1 MDLLELRNQLD
12 QVDRSIVELFEKRM
26 ELCGQVAEFKI
37 NTGKAVFDKEREKQK
52 IASVRALAKD
62 EFNSQ
67 AVEELFIQLMTMSRK
82 LQYKILADHT
92 GGRYDSGFTTVDR
105 LWEEQD
111 RVRVVFQGVE
121 GAYSHEATLKYFGQ
135 DTDAYHVEQW
145 EDAMRD
151 VRDGKADFAVLPI
164 ENSSAGIVSDVYDLL
179 VKYDNCIVAETFVK
193 VEHALLGLPGAK
205 AEDIKTVFSHPQA
218 LMQSSQYLNARR
230 DWQQISLANTAVA
243 AKRVAGDGDRTQ
255 AAVASEIAGRL
266 YGLEVLERSINH
278 NKDNVTRFVI
288 LARNKVYKKDASKV
302 SVCFELAH
310 ESGTLY
316 NMLSNFIYNN
326 VNMTMIE
333 SRPIV
338 GKNWE
343 YRFFV
348 DFEGNL
354 GDEAVQNA
362 LSGISQEALSLK
374 VLGNF

>member
-1 MDLLELRNQLD
+1 MDLLELRDQLD

-26 ELCGQVAEFKI
+26 DICGQVAEYKI

-82 LQYKILADHT
+82 LQYKILASHT
-92 GGRYDSGFTTVDR
+92 GGRYDSGFAPVER
-105 LWEEQD
+105 LWEKE
-111 RVRVVFQGVE
+111 RIRVVFQGVE
-121 GAYSHEATLKYFGQ
+121 GAYSHAATLQYFGQ
-135 DTDAYHVEQW
+135 DTEAYHVEQW
-145 EDAMRD
+145 EDAMRE

-205 AEDIKTVFSHPQA
+205 TADIKTVFSHPQA

-230 DWQQISLANTAVA
+230 DWQQISLANTAGA
-243 AKRVAGDGDRTQ
+243 AKKVVEDGDRTQ

-278 NKDNVTRFVI
+278 NKDNVTRFII
-288 LARNKVYKKDASKV
+288 LSRNKVYKKDASKV

-316 NMLSNFIYNN
+316 NMLGNFIYNN

>member
-1 MDLLELRNQLD
+1 MDLLELRQQLD

-26 ELCGQVAEFKI
+26 SICSQVAEYKI
-37 NTGKAVFDKEREKQK
+37 ETGKAVLDREREKQK
-52 IASVRALAKD
+52 IGAVRALARD
-62 EFNSQ
+62 EFNAQ
-67 AVEELFIQLMTMSRK
+67 AVEELFTQLLAMSRK
-82 LQYKILADHT
+82 LQYRILASH
-92 GGRYDSGFTTVDR
+92 GMQCHDSGFSPVEK
-105 LWEEQD
+105 LWD
-111 RVRVVFQGVE
+111 GPARVVFQGVE
-121 GAYSHEATLKYFGQ
+121 GAYSHAAMLQYFGREVS
-135 DTDAYHVEQW
+135 AYHVEQF

-164 ENSSAGIVSDVYDLL
+164 ENSSAGIVSGVYDLL

-193 VEHALLGLPGAK
+193 VEHALLGLENAK
-205 AEDIKTVFSHPQA
+205 LSDIKTVYSHPQA

-230 DWQQISLANTAVA
+230 DWRQISLENTAVA
-243 AKRVAGDGDRTQ
+243 AKKVVEDGDITQ
-255 AAVASEIAGRL
+255 AAVASEIAGEL
-266 YGLEVLERSINH
+266 YGLKVLERSINH
-278 NKDNVTRFVI
+278 NKNNVTRFVI
-288 LARNKVYKKDASKV
+288 LSKNKIYKKDASKV

-354 GDEAVQNA
+354 GEEGVQNA
-362 LSGISQEALSLK
+362 LNGIRQEALDMK
-374 VLGNF
+374 ILGNY

>member
-1 MDLLELRNQLD
+1 MDLLELRQQLD

-26 ELCGQVAEFKI
+26 SICSQVAEYKI
-37 NTGKAVFDKEREKQK
+37 ETGKAVLDREREKQK
-52 IASVRALAKD
+52 IAAVRALAQD

-67 AVEELFIQLMTMSRK
+67 AVEELFTQLLAMSRK
-82 LQYKILADHT
+82 LQYRILASH
-92 GGRYDSGFTTVDR
+92 GRQGSDSGFAPVEK
-105 LWEEQD
+105 LWD
-111 RVRVVFQGVE
+111 GPVRVVFQGVE
-121 GAYSHEATLKYFGQ
+121 GAYSHAAMLQYFGREVSS
-135 DTDAYHVEQW
+135 YHVEQF

-164 ENSSAGIVSDVYDLL
+164 ENSSAGIVSGVYDLL

-193 VEHALLGLPGAK
+193 VEHALLGLEDAK
-205 AEDIKTVFSHPQA
+205 LSDIKTVYSHPQA

-230 DWQQISLANTAVA
+230 DWRQISLENTAVA
-243 AKRVAGDGDRTQ
+243 AKKVVEDGDVTQ
-255 AAVASEIAGRL
+255 AAVASEIAGEL
-266 YGLEVLERSINH
+266 YGLKVLCRSINH
-278 NKDNVTRFVI
+278 NKNNVTRFII
-288 LARNKVYKKDASKV
+288 LSRDKIYRRDASKV

-354 GDEAVQNA
+354 GDEGVQNA
-362 LSGISQEALSLK
+362 LNGIRQEALDMK
-374 VLGNF
+374 ILGNY

>member
-1 MDLLELRNQLD
+1 MDLLELRQQLD

-26 ELCGQVAEFKI
+26 SICSQVAEYKI
-37 NTGKAVFDKEREKQK
+37 ETGKAVLDREREKQK
-52 IASVRALAKD
+52 IGAVRALARD
-62 EFNSQ
+62 EFNAQ
-67 AVEELFIQLMTMSRK
+67 AVEELFTQLLAMSRK
-82 LQYKILADHT
+82 LQYRILASH
-92 GGRYDSGFTTVDR
+92 GMQCHDSGFSPVEK
-105 LWEEQD
+105 LWD
-111 RVRVVFQGVE
+111 GPARVVFQGVE
-121 GAYSHEATLKYFGQ
+121 GAYSHAAMLQYFGREAS
-135 DTDAYHVEQW
+135 AYHVEQF

-164 ENSSAGIVSDVYDLL
+164 ENSSAGIVSGVYDLL

-193 VEHALLGLPGAK
+193 VEHALLGLENAK
-205 AEDIKTVFSHPQA
+205 LSDIKTVYSHPQA

-230 DWQQISLANTAVA
+230 DWRQISLENTAVA
-243 AKRVAGDGDRTQ
+243 AKKVVEDGDITQ
-255 AAVASEIAGRL
+255 AAVASEIAGEL
-266 YGLEVLERSINH
+266 YGLKVLERSINH
-278 NKDNVTRFVI
+278 NKNNVTRFVI
-288 LARNKVYKKDASKV
+288 LSKNKIYKKDASKV

-354 GDEAVQNA
+354 GEEGVQNA
-362 LSGISQEALSLK
+362 LNGIRQEALDMK
-374 VLGNF
+374 ILGNY

>member
-1 MDLLELRNQLD
+1 MDLLELRDQLD

-52 IASVRALAKD
+52 IAAVRALAKD

-82 LQYKILADHT
+82 LQYKILDSHT
-92 GGRYDSGFTTVDR
+92 GGRYDSGFASVDR
-105 LWEEQD
+105 LWEEPD
-111 RVRVVFQGVE
+111 KLRVVFQGVE
-121 GAYSHEATLKYFGQ
+121 GAYSHAATLQYFGQ

-151 VRDGKADFAVLPI
+151 VRDGRADFAVLPI

-205 AEDIKTVFSHPQA
+205 TEDIKTVFSHPQA

-230 DWQQISLANTAVA
+230 DWQQISLANTAGA
-243 AKRVAGDGDRTQ
+243 AKRVAQDGDKTQ
-255 AAVASEIAGRL
+255 AAVASEIAGSL

-278 NKDNVTRFVI
+278 NKDNVTRFII
-288 LARNKVYKKDASKV
+288 LSRNKVYKKDASKV

-316 NMLSNFIYNN
+316 NMLGNFIYNN